1 MKYTDWSFGL
11 LHNRLDFN
19 TAAAQVG
26 FMLTYQRKCNIV
38 AEITV
43 SKRFPPKKRRRYII
57 LAMLYLG

>member
-1 MKYTDWSFGL
+1 MDRLSMKYTDWSFGL

-43 SKRFPPKKRRRYII
+43 SELFPKKNKKKEDI
-57 LAMLYLG
+57 